1 MVLYWTIGLLSMI
14 LSSPKLITTSINGVR
29 VKKEEYVGACA
40 EAWSED
46 TGVGT
51 AIFYYYRDRGCPI
64 LT

>member
-40 EAWSED
+40 EEGQRSRGSAQP
-46 TGVGT
+46 
-51 AIFYYYRDRGCPI
+51 IFIIWDRGCPT